1 MSGKRS
7 TVSPTLLLGV
17 LAGALAVALA
27 ATWGLRVFGDDAGPT
42 LGDQVAAVS
51 NTPQA
56 VAEQATLAF
65 LDVDYRDMAPRIA
78 KVLDLATGKFY
89 DEYAAA
95 GDSLTAGAVEGQAIS
110 TGTVKYVGVGATAPG
125 SAQVLVAADST
136 VTNKLI
142 EAAKAKGQAVDDE
155 RNYRIQVDLA
165 LVDGNWRVSDLRFVP

>member
-17 LAGALAVALA
+17 LTGALAVSLA
-27 ATWGLRVFGDDAGPT
+27 VTWGLRVYGDET
-42 LGDQVAAVS
+42 STVGDQVAAVS

-78 KVLDLATGKFY
+78 RVLDLATGKFY
-89 DEYAAA
+89 DEYQAASA
-95 GDSLTAGAVEGQAIS
+95 SLTAGAEEGQAIS
-110 TGTVKYVGVGATAPG
+110 TGTVKYVGLGEVSGGT
-125 SAQVLVAADST
+125 AQVLVAADST

-142 EAAKAKGQAVDDE
+142 EAAKAKGQAVDDQ
-155 RNYRIQVDLA
+155 RNYRVQVDLA
-165 LVDGNWRVSDLRFVP
+165 LVDGQWRVSDLRFVP